1 MTDAPCSAAHS
12 RVSSPFQGGGPW
24 ARRGV
29 AAAAGAAS
37 VLAMAPFFLW
47 PVLFLT
53 LPVLVWLI
61 DEALLVAKRRP
72 HAHAAM
78 AGWWFG
84 FGYFL
89 AGLFWIGEAF
99 LVEAEKFA
107 ALMPFAVLAMPAGLG
122 LFWGGAAA
130 VASLHW
136 RPGWRRV
143 LALGLAMSAAEWL
156 RGHVLTGF
164 PWNVLGYALTA
175 PDVMM
180 QSASLLGIY
189 GLTVIAVP
197 LFAAPLVLW
206 RDERG
211 GGVVAGQANSG
222 ALFGTLLSLAV
233 LAAIAGWGAI
243 RLARPLAPPNDAIRV
258 RLVQPS
264 IPQREKWQRENQRRN
279 FERHLELT
287 VHAPDGRSDG
297 AKGIQLIVWPE
308 AAMPFLPLDT
318 PAALDMIA
326 EAVPDG
332 GHLVA
337 GILRVEPAPEGA
349 VGGRRRVLNSLAAF
363 GKDGRPVRLYDKT
376 HLVPFGEYLPF
387 QQTLE
392 AIGLEQLT
400 RIRGGFDVGPT
411 PRPLMRIPG
420 LPALAP
426 LICYEAIFPG
436 TVVHGTE
443 RPAALLNV
451 TNDGWFGNTTGPRQ
465 HLHQARVRA
474 VEEGLPVIRSA
485 NNGISAIIDARG
497 QIATRLELDAVGTLD
512 GTLPASLPPPVYARA
527 GDYLFGLLLL
537 GGVALLGWPFARR
550 RSDGQ
555 PDDQTDQKN

>member
-1 MTDAPCSAAHS
+1 MTPAVRCA
-12 RVSSPFQGGGPW
+12 SPLLSLGRWP
-24 ARRGV
+24 RRGIAV
-29 AAAAGAAS
+29 AAGAAS

-61 DEALLVAKRRP
+61 DAELANAKRRP
-72 HAHAAM
+72 VAHAA
-78 AGWWFG
+78 AIAWWFA

-107 ALMPFAVLAMPAGLG
+107 VLMPFAVLMMPAGLA
-122 LFWGGAAA
+122 LFWAGAAA
-130 VASLHW
+130 AASLAW
-136 RPGWRRV
+136 QPDWRRI
-143 LALGLAMSAAEWL
+143 LALGLAIAAAEWL

-180 QSASLLGIY
+180 QSAAILGIY
-189 GLTVIAVP
+189 GLTLIAVP
-197 LFAAPLVLW
+197 LFAAPLVVW
-206 RDERG
+206 RDTRAEAPG
-211 GGVVAGQANSG
+211 AAGDTTAPM
-222 ALFGTLLSLAV
+222 LAV
-233 LAAIAGWGAI
+233 LAALVPLAAMAGWGAL
-243 RLARPLAPPNDAIRV
+243 RLASPLSTPADAINI

-287 VHAPDGRSDG
+287 TRNPAGTPDG
-297 AKGIQLIVWPE
+297 AKDVQLIVWPE
-308 AAMPFLPLDT
+308 AAMPFLPLET

-326 EAVPDG
+326 EAVPETA
-332 GHLVA
+332 HLVA
-337 GILRVEPAPEGA
+337 GILRVESPPTDLAGA
-349 VGGRRRVLNSLAAF
+349 RRRVLNSLAAF
-363 GKDGRPVRLYDKT
+363 GPDGRPVRMYDKT

-411 PRPLMRIPG
+411 PRPLLRIPG
-420 LPALAP
+420 LPALGP

-436 TVVHGTE
+436 TVVQGAE

-497 QIATRLELDAVGTLD
+497 QIVARLELDVIGVLD
-512 GTLPASLPPPVYARA
+512 GRLPGALPPPIYARF
-527 GDYLFGLLLL
+527 GDLAF
-537 GGVALLGWPFARR
+537 ALLWLAGLAYLLAQHFRR
-550 RSDGQ
+550 
-555 PDDQTDQKN
+555 

>member
-1 MTDAPCSAAHS
+1 MTFAERSVSPLARLGRWS
-12 RVSSPFQGGGPW
+12 RRS
-24 ARRGV
+24 V
-29 AAAAGAAS
+29 ALVTGATS

-53 LPVLVWLI
+53 VPVLVWLI
-61 DEALLVAKRRP
+61 DAELVDARRRP
-72 HAHAAM
+72 AAHAAGI
-78 AGWWFG
+78 AWWFA

-107 ALMPFAVLAMPAGLG
+107 ILMPFAVLLMPAGLA
-122 LFWGGAAA
+122 LFWAAA
-130 VASLHW
+130 AAAASLAWHS
-136 RPGWRRV
+136 GWRRI
-143 LALGLAMSAAEWL
+143 LALGLALAAAEWL

-180 QSASLLGIY
+180 QSASIVGIY
-189 GLTVIAVP
+189 GLTLIAVP
-197 LFAAPLVLW
+197 LFAGPLVIW
-206 RDERG
+206 HDSRSATAATTADG
-211 GGVVAGQANSG
+211 NAPM
-222 ALFGTLLSLAV
+222 LAV
-233 LAAIAGWGAI
+233 LGTLVPLAAMAGWGSL
-243 RLARPLAPPNDAIRV
+243 RLASPLPLRDDAIV
-258 RLVQPS
+258 IRLVQPS

-287 VHAPDGRSDG
+287 SRNGAGTPDGATG
-297 AKGIQLIVWPE
+297 VQLIVWPE
-308 AAMPFLPLDT
+308 AAMPFRPLDT

-326 EAVPDG
+326 EAIPPTA
-332 GHLVA
+332 HLVA
-337 GILRVEPAPEGA
+337 GILRVEEPPADVPN
-349 VGGRRRVLNSLAAF
+349 GRRRVLNSLAVF
-363 GKDGRPVRLYDKT
+363 GPDGRPVRLYDKT

-387 QQTLE
+387 QRTLE

-411 PRPLMRIPG
+411 PRPLLRIPG
-420 LPALAP
+420 LPALGP

-436 TVVHGTE
+436 TVVQGGE

-497 QIATRLELDAVGTLD
+497 QIVARLELDIVGVLD
-512 GTLPASLPPPVYARA
+512 SRLPEVLPPPMYARL
-527 GDYLFGLLLL
+527 GDLSFAVMMLCGLAYLIAP
-537 GGVALLGWPFARR
+537 ALLGRLRGLRQITSAN
-550 RSDGQ
+550 
-555 PDDQTDQKN
+555 PD

>member
-1 MTDAPCSAAHS
+1 MTVIADPTASPLQCLDAWS
-12 RVSSPFQGGGPW
+12 
-24 ARRGV
+24 RRGV
-29 AAAAGAAS
+29 ALAAGGLS
-37 VLAMAPFFLW
+37 VLAMAPFFVW
-47 PVLFLT
+47 PILFLT
-53 LPVLVWLI
+53 LPVLVWLL
-61 DEALLVAKRRP
+61 DAVHASPGRRP
-72 HAHAAM
+72 ALQAA
-78 AGWWFG
+78 AIAWWFG

-107 ALMPFAVLAMPAGLG
+107 VLMPFAVLMMPAGLA
-122 LFWGGAAA
+122 LFWAAA
-130 VASLHW
+130 AAAATQAWL
-136 RPGWRRV
+136 PGWRRV
-143 LALGLAMSAAEWL
+143 LALALALAAAEWL

-175 PDVMM
+175 PDVLM
-180 QSASLLGIY
+180 QSASVLGIY
-189 GLTVIAVP
+189 GLSLLAVP
-197 LFAAPLVLW
+197 LFAAPLVHWWDTHVDGMPSRRYL
-206 RDERG
+206 G
-211 GGVVAGQANSG
+211 FLVA
-222 ALFGTLLSLAV
+222 LVPLSAMG
-233 LAAIAGWGAI
+233 GWGAL
-243 RLARPLAPPNDAIRV
+243 RLSSEPPSAPVQQVRI

-287 VHAPDGRSDG
+287 ARSPEGVPDK
-297 AKGIQLIVWPE
+297 ATGIQLIVWPE

-318 PAALDMIA
+318 PAALEMIA
-326 EAVPDG
+326 EVVPEG
-332 GHLVA
+332 GHVVA
-337 GILRVEPAPEGA
+337 GILRVEEPAAGQPGA
-349 VGGRRRVLNSLAAF
+349 RRRVLNSLAAF
-363 GKDGRPVRLYDKT
+363 GGDGRPAALYDKT

-387 QQTLE
+387 QQALE

-436 TVVHGTE
+436 TVVHGDE

-485 NNGISAIIDARG
+485 NNGISAVIDARG
-497 QIATRLELDAVGTLD
+497 RIVARLELDAIGTLD
-512 GTLPASLPPPVYARA
+512 AILPGRVDAPPYARL
-527 GDYLFGLLLL
+527 GDLPFLLLLL
-537 GGVALLGWPFARR
+537 GGAAGLGLDLGHRF
-550 RSDGQ
+550 RS
-555 PDDQTDQKN
+555 KR